1 MRILFLSPVLP
12 HAQVVSGM
20 INVYQRIKLLSRM
33 GHEVGLACFTKR
45 EDQSYLPA
53 LRPLLY
59 EFEMLPQPSQ
69 NYYLRP
75 DWFDRIF
82 NPLPQEFRRAFHP
95 AMQRLVGQMVDRSHY
110 DVVIAEFTIM
120 GQYLYRNPWLSAV
133 RRVISC
139 HSCLSAASRK
149 AFRMR
154 PYTPEALARRLVW
167 DQLNRYEFAL
177 YRSADLVLTLTAEER
192 MELLRHDPDLRVGVV
207 PYGVDVD
214 FYKPHP
220 SRPAEE
226 AIVYTGYF
234 AQEPN
239 RDAFNWFIRMVWPGL
254 KARHP
259 QLKFYVVGQGVT
271 PDMLDAAR
279 RDPNLVITGAVD
291 DVSPYLNRARV
302 YVCPI
307 RLGSGF
313 RGKVLQ
319 AMAAGIPVVATTLAA
334 EGIPAQTGHN
344 ILLADTPHTM
354 GESINLLL
362 QDGGLRRTIA
372 ANARDMVVRRFAW
385 KQCVDRLDL
394 MLRGMSVKHV
404 PVPL

>member
-1 MRILFLSPVLP
+1 MRILIISPVLP
-12 HAQVVSGM
+12 YAQVVSGM
-20 INVYQRIKLLSRM
+20 INVYQRIKLLARM
-33 GHEVGLACFTKR
+33 GHEVGVACFAKP
-45 EDQSYLPA
+45 EDHVHIAA
-53 LRPLLY
+53 LRPLL
-59 EFEMLPQPSQ
+59 FELETLPPVSQ

-82 NPLPQEFRRAFHP
+82 NPLPREFRRAYHP
-95 AMQRLVGQMVDRSHY
+95 AMQKLVGQMVDRSHY
-110 DVVIAEFTIM
+110 DVAIAEFTIM

-139 HSCLSAASRK
+139 HSCLSAAARK
-149 AFRMR
+149 AIQMQ
-154 PYTPEALARRLVW
+154 PYSVDALVRRL
-167 DQLNRYEFAL
+167 DGDRLNRYEFEL

-207 PYGVDVD
+207 PYGVDVE
-214 FYKPHP
+214 FFKPHP
-220 SRPAEE
+220 NRVAEE

-239 RDAFNWFIRMVWPGL
+239 RDAFNWFNRTVWPDL

-259 QLKFYVVGQGVT
+259 HLKFYVVGQGVT
-271 PDMLDAAR
+271 PDMVDAAR

-319 AMAAGIPVVATTLAA
+319 AMASGVPVVATTLAA

-354 GESINLLL
+354 AESINLLL

-372 ANARDMVVRRFAW
+372 ANARDLVVRRFAW
-385 KQCVDRLDL
+385 TQCVDRLDR
-394 MLRGMSVKHV
+394 MLREMSVKHV